1 MPMLA
6 YRPVLYLR
14 HGYDQRI
21 GPDYSHYRPR
31 MSEQDDLALQ
41 RRKYSD
47 PFRRKMGM
55 SFLLKTLS
63 AALLFALGIGLARAD
78 SLVDTLTINATIP
91 LSKQSCFYADQ
102 FNGTSYSD
110 TKLCSGWA
118 TAIGALSATNNLADL
133 TSLSTARANLGLG
146 SAAISSTGTS
156 GATIPVLNGANAWCG
171 VQSFS
176 SGDFVLKGATSGST
190 TVNAAAAASGMLT
203 LPAATDTLTANATA
217 ATVTNKTI
225 NCANNTC
232 TVRLANDVTGNL
244 PVTNLNG
251 GNSASAST
259 FWRGDE
265 TWAIP
270 AGFGNVIG
278 PSTAVSTDLASYN
291 GTTGTVI
298 QDSGIATASVATPA
312 GGQTLTN
319 KTINCANNTC
329 TVRLAND
336 VTGNLPVTNL
346 SGGNSASVST
356 FWRGDGTWAIPA
368 GSGNVTG
375 PNSSVS
381 GDIATFSGASGM
393 ALQDTGTQLSALA
406 PLASPSF
413 TRTPVAPTAT
423 NTAQIATTAY
433 VQNQAYAA
441 LASPTLSGT
450 PTAPTPAQGTNST
463 QIATTAF
470 VKSQQIPI
478 SIGWIAGQ
486 NPDNAIASV
495 INKAMTV
502 NAIVGA
508 VEVANGSTAT
518 VAVNH
523 APIGVACSAGTALH
537 SGSLDAN
544 GTAAT
549 DQTLTVT
556 TASLAVGDRIC
567 LQTTGG
573 SNWNSSRLSA
583 PSPSL

>member
-1 MPMLA
+1 
-6 YRPVLYLR
+6 
-14 HGYDQRI
+14 
-21 GPDYSHYRPR
+21 
-31 MSEQDDLALQ
+31 
-41 RRKYSD
+41 
-47 PFRRKMGM
+47 M
-55 SFLLKTLS
+55 SFLLTTIS
-63 AALLFALGIGLARAD
+63 AALLLALGIGSARAD
-78 SLVDTLTINATIP
+78 SFVDALETNTTIP
-91 LSKQSCFYADQ
+91 LPSQSCFYVDQ

-118 TAIGALSATNNLADL
+118 TAIGALSATNNLSDL

-146 SAAISSTGTS
+146 SAALSSTGTS
-156 GATIPVLNGANAWCG
+156 GATIPLLNATNTWSG
-171 VQSFS
+171 VQSFN

-190 TVNAAAAASGMLT
+190 TINAAAAASGTLT
-203 LPAATDTLTANATA
+203 FPAAADTLTANATA
-217 ATVTNKTI
+217 ATLTNKTI

-232 TVRLANDVTGNL
+232 AVRLANDVTGNL

-251 GNSASAST
+251 GISASAST
-259 FWRGDE
+259 FWRGDG
-265 TWAIP
+265 TW
-270 AGFGNVIG
+270 
-278 PSTAVSTDLASYN
+278 
-291 GTTGTVI
+291 
-298 QDSGIATASVATPA
+298 ATPA
-312 GGQTLTN
+312 GSGNVTGSGSSTN
-319 KTINCANNTC
+319 AHVPQWNGTSGTSLSAGLPVGVTGNSTIVETNSSGLIANSLVSGLPNANLANSSVTINSHSLSLGGSLS
-329 TVRLAND
+329 LAYSD
-336 VTGNLPVTNL
+336 FGNLPVTNL
-346 SGGNSASVST
+346 NGGISASAST

-368 GSGNVTG
+368 GSGNVMG
-375 PNSSVS
+375 PSSSVS
-381 GDIATFSGASGM
+381 GDIATFSRTSGT

-413 TRTPVAPTAT
+413 TGTPVAPTAPIAT

-433 VQNQAYAA
+433 VQNQAYAT
-441 LASPTLSGT
+441 LASPELGGT

-486 NPDNAIASV
+486 NPNNAIASV
-495 INKAMTV
+495 INQTMTV

-523 APIGVACSAGTALH
+523 APSGVACSAGTALH
-537 SGSLDAN
+537 SGSFNAN

-549 DQTLTVT
+549 EQTLTVM

-573 SNWNSSRLSA
+573 SNWSSGSA
-583 PSPSL
+583 VGTITIFVTPS